1 MIKLPLVGV
10 VCDHCDAH
18 QHGGGAVKKY
28 EYLDVEKVFIH
39 SFLHV
44 NSVLQKNIFG
54 LLLIF
59 CRFCNMTAYLMFK
72 FSKKICHNTK
82 FENH

>member
-1 MIKLPLVGV
+1 MIKLPLEGV
-10 VCDHCDAH
+10 TCDHCDAH

-44 NSVLQKNIFG
+44 NS
-54 LLLIF
+54 LLLKHFLFAAHFVNLKHIKCPNCEVF
-59 CRFCNMTAYLMFK
+59 NLKSKFFK
-72 FSKKICHNTK
+72 RCHET
-82 FENH
+82 